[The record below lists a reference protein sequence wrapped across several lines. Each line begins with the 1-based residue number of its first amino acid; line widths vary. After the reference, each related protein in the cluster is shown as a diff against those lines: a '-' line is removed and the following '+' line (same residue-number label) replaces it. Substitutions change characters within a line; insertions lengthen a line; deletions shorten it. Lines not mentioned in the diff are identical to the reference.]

1 MLAHTMLYV
10 VMPENHPLAGR
21 ETVDLEEYAKY
32 PCISNEGLDKNYA
45 PPEVEKLLREVDL
58 HIVMEPG
65 EARYELLENT
75 NSFVICTPY
84 QEEELRRHKLIE
96 RKIPNANRNLVLL
109 MKEENQHDQQI
120 LRYVSLLRE
129 EISVW
134 RKKFCSG
141 KDRDVR

>member
-1 MLAHTMLYV
+1 M
-10 VMPENHPLAGR
+10 
-21 ETVDLEEYAKY
+21 
-32 PCISNEGLDKNYA
+32 
-45 PPEVEKLLREVDL
+45 DL
-58 HIVMEPG
+58 HIIMEPG

-134 RKKFCSG
+134 EKEIL
-141 KDRDVR
+141 

>member
-1 MLAHTMLYV
+1 M
-10 VMPENHPLAGR
+10 
-21 ETVDLEEYAKY
+21 
-32 PCISNEGLDKNYA
+32 
-45 PPEVEKLLREVDL
+45 DL

-84 QEEELRRHKLIE
+84 QEEELSAGINLIE

-129 EISVW
+129 EIEA
-134 RKKFCSG
+134 SG
-141 KDRDVR
+141 RQEINVADKDSGRQVKSLQDHGLVP